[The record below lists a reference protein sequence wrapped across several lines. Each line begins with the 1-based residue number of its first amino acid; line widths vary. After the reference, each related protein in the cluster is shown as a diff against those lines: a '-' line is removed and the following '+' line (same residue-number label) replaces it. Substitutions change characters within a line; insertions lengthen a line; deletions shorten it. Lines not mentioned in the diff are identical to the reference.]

1 LDELGVA
8 PGEEFYVLTRAELPE
23 TAHARRDGID
33 TSGEAARS
41 LTPDTLRKSQEAVLA
56 CLQLGPCTDEHLIER
71 YEQHRLVNGWPQQSA
86 SGLLSRRSELVNA
99 VPPLVRDTGRREKLR
114 SGRRSAVWE
123 ATVLAGDQTALF
135 AASTARYRSDA
146 A

>member
-1 LDELGVA
+1 MSRSLIRLVRPSRHDGQQRLSDLRDALDELGVA

-41 LTPDTLRKSQEAVLA
+41 LTPDTLRK
-56 CLQLGPCTDEHLIER
+56 
-71 YEQHRLVNGWPQQSA
+71 
-86 SGLLSRRSELVNA
+86 ELVNA